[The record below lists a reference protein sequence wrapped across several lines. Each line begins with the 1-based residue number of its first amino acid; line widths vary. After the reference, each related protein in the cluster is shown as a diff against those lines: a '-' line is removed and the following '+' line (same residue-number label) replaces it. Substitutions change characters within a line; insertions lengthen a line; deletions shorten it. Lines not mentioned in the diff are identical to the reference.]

1 MQVKAK
7 GFTLIELLVV
17 VAIIALL
24 IAILLP
30 SLGKAR
36 DRARLTVCQ
45 TRLRAWGQGF
55 IMYASEN
62 NNALPLDGF
71 DGTSSLPIGLWSDN
85 FLWFN
90 GLTVYMGTGN
100 QSYYGLQ
107 QNATPGHPL
116 PKGGQNS
123 IFICPSAGEAL
134 GNTFVGGP
142 DCDQMTTNPQGYFNV
157 WGYDQIIQGSGSK
170 GGGTSIQ
177 RPMLLCY
184 GMNSQLRQLSMQS
197 AQDYPGVA
205 QPGDNRKL
213 ATLNPA
219 AMVPLLAEKRIN
231 INELETTDPNYSKSL
246 AQSKITANRFTA
258 RHMKGGSVVMADGH
272 VEWFLNSAI
281 NSGTGANKLY
291 NYNIM
296 NVIIWNPSNPLR
308 PTN

>member
-1 MQVKAK
+1 MRLKAK

-36 DRARLTVCQ
+36 DRARMTVCQ

-71 DGTSSLPIGLWSDN
+71 DGTSSLPIGLWNDN

-100 QSYYGLQ
+100 LSYYDLQ
-107 QNATPGHPL
+107 QNATPAHPL

-134 GNTFVGGP
+134 GNGFVGGP
-142 DCDQMTTNPQGYFNV
+142 DADQMTLNPPGYFNV
-157 WGYDQIIQGSGSK
+157 QGYSAINYTTGPK
-170 GGGTSIQ
+170 GGGSNLPQ
-177 RPMLLCY
+177 PMLLCY

-219 AMVPLLAEKRIN
+219 AMVPLLAEK
-231 INELETTDPNYSKSL
+231 PH
-246 AQSKITANRFTA
+246 Q
-258 RHMKGGSVVMADGH
+258 HQ
-272 VEWFLNSAI
+272 
-281 NSGTGANKLY
+281 
-291 NYNIM
+291 
-296 NVIIWNPSNPLR
+296 
-308 PTN
+308 